1 MNEKVKAEACQLY
14 IKQEIEDG
22 LKQGK
27 EPADIGREVHDWVVR
42 VFEADIKARS
52 VEQRARRE
60 KAKQEQEQN
69 VTSVTTEKPT
79 PRTLLDQQK
88 TFRVKIL
95 KRLQNGEPADILLAE
110 IDTRITMFSGCLEEL
125 GAVRTEIAAHS
136 AGCA

>member
-88 TFRVKIL
+88 TLDRKSV
-95 KRLQNGEPADILLAE
+95 
-110 IDTRITMFSGCLEEL
+110 
-125 GAVRTEIAAHS
+125 V
-136 AGCA
+136 